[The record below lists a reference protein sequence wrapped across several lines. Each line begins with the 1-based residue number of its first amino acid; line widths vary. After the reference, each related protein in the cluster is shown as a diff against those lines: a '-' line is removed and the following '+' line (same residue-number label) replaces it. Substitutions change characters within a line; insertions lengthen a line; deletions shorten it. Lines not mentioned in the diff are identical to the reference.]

1 MINKNPL
8 KVNTSNEMAKSGWR
22 PAVLQFRTTPLRQ
35 ADFTNQLITTNFAV
49 S

>member
-8 KVNTSNEMAKSGWR
+8 KVNTSNEMAKSSLR
-22 PAVLQFRTTPLRQ
+22 PAVLQFSNVPLRQ
-35 ADFTNQLITTNFAV
+35 ADFTNQLITTNFVV

>member
-8 KVNTSNEMAKSGWR
+8 KVNTSNEMAKSDWH
-22 PAVLQFRTTPLRQ
+22 PAVLQFSNMPLRQ
-35 ADFTNQLITTNFAV
+35 AEFTNQLITTNFVV